1 MPAFRATFVGCVLGA
16 LLASVVTKVAADA
29 LLQSVP
35 YVFAPWGLTVGLRYA
50 LNPGMAF
57 GLRLPS
63 MVQTPVILCA
73 LAAIAVFA
81 LRTAQSRLSQAG
93 FGFIIGG
100 ALGNVTDRLRDGFVT
115 DFFQVGS
122 FPIFNVADSC
132 ITIGVC
138 LLLLETV
145 LGKKSN

>member
-1 MPAFRATFVGCVLGA
+1 MLPVRPTFLGCVLGA

-29 LLQSVP
+29 LLQATP
-35 YVFAPWGLTVGLRYA
+35 YVFTPWGLTVGLRYA
-50 LNPGMAF
+50 LNPGVAF
-57 GLRLPS
+57 GLRLPNA
-63 MVQTPVILCA
+63 VQTPVILCA
-73 LAAIAVFA
+73 LAAITIFAVHS
-81 LRTAQSRLSQAG
+81 AQSRVSQAG
-93 FGFIIGG
+93 FGLIIGG
-100 ALGNVTDRLRDGFVT
+100 ALGNVADRLRDGFVT

-145 LGKKSN
+145 FGKKSV